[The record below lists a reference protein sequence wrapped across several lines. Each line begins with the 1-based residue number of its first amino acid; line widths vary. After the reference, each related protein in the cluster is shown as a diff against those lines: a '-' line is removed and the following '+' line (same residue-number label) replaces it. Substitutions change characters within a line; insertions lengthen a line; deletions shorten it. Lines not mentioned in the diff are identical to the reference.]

1 MPSFELTKAENARL
15 ENLLSLAQIQEGLLN
30 CVTES
35 YRNYI
40 VNVVFPRIKV
50 DPKDFVKTVVNL
62 NTGELIVKDDEPV
75 PPNPIK
81 AEVKGGTDGDRRIKP
96 TAETK
101 H

>member
-1 MPSFELTKAENARL
+1 MPNFELTKTENARL

-40 VNVVFPRIKV
+40 IGVIFPRIKV
-50 DPKDFVKTVVNL
+50 DPKDFAKTVVNL

-75 PPNPIK
+75 PQNLKK

-96 TAETK
+96 TAEAK